1 MQDSVAERPA
11 ARWNHPRWWV
21 ELLERAYPDQWRGI
35 LAGANVPAPLTL
47 RVNRRRATVEQARQA
62 LAQAGVAA
70 AQRLVRG
77 RAFAQPHPAGRRRPG
92 AGRAAPG
99 AAVAGL

>member
-1 MQDSVAERPA
+1 GAPQYAPHTVVDQAVTAEAGQRKLAAYKGLLNASLRRFLREREALQDSVAERPA

-47 RVNRRRATVEQARQA
+47 RVNRRRATVE
-62 LAQAGVAA
+62 
-70 AQRLVRG
+70 
-77 RAFAQPHPAGRRRPG
+77 
-92 AGRAAPG
+92 
-99 AAVAGL
+99 